1 MKSFVYKRKKK
12 KDWYRLK
19 RYLHIGMPLEPRD
32 RKWIEPYVKNEKAV
46 EKHAFFPFI
55 HRTMIVRKFRKEV
68 CHDGTRSK
76 LRKPD
81 SKTRHIYFSNHLDA
95 NIFSYYSEK
104 LSKEYEKVI
113 AELNIGNYV
122 TAYRK
127 IKLEPDKKKGRN
139 KCNIDFANDVFQFI
153 KTQKGQDLVA
163 VTFDITSFFD
173 NLDHSLLKK
182 QWKRVIKADINL
194 PKDHYKVFRNITKF
208 SYIEEWELFE
218 KFKTKIIVKK
228 AQNKIMK
235 KSIKKPSYFR
245 NQKAVAYCDTESI
258 KEIRELGLIKANK
271 YVNED
276 GEVRLRKKG
285 IPQGSPISA
294 TLANIYMIDFD
305 KKVGDFLHDLG
316 GVYQR
321 YSDDMVAVCPI
332 ENEQQVID
340 HFLSSIQEFKLEI
353 QKSKTQVFHFLFDDK
368 ADRHFCYE
376 KNLNT
381 GHIQNNTLFEYLG
394 FQFDGQYTLIKN
406 SSISNYY
413 RKMKKSF
420 SRSAFYAYHNRT
432 ATNGEIFK
440 RRLYKK
446 FTDVGAERRRMY
458 KRHPHKTNVFIRTHK
473 QDWGNFLSYANLAK
487 KVMPNN
493 KIGQQIKRNWR
504 KFHELMRKIERKN
517 L

>member
-1 MKSFVYKRKKK
+1 MKLHVNKSKRK

-19 RYLHIGMPLEPRD
+19 RYLHIGEQLEPKD
-32 RKWIEPYVKNEKAV
+32 RKWIEPYVKNEKAI

-55 HRTMIVRKFRKEV
+55 HRAMKVRKFRKEV

-95 NIFSYYSEK
+95 NIFSYYSEL
-104 LSKEYEKVI
+104 LSKEYEKTI
-113 AELNIGNYV
+113 TELNIGNYV

-127 IKLEPDKKKGRN
+127 IKLDPAKKKGKN

-153 KTQKGQDLVA
+153 KNNKRQNLVA
-163 VTFDITSFFD
+163 ITFDITSFFD
-173 NLDHSLLKK
+173 NLDHALLKK
-182 QWKRVIKADINL
+182 QWKRVIKTGADL
-194 PKDHYKVFRNITKF
+194 PNDHYNVFRNITKF
-208 SYIEEWELFE
+208 SYVEEWELFE
-218 KFKTKIIVKK
+218 NFKTNIIVESNQKTTK
-228 AQNKIMK
+228 K
-235 KSIKKPSYFR
+235 KSIKKPSYLR
-245 NQKAVAYCDTESI
+245 NQQAIAYCDTENI
-258 KEIRELGLIKANK
+258 KEIRDLDLIKANK
-271 YVNED
+271 YVYEN
-276 GEVRLRKKG
+276 GELVLRIKG

-305 KKVGDFLHDLG
+305 KQAGDLLSEFG

-332 ENEQQVID
+332 EHEQQVID
-340 HFLSSIQEFKLEI
+340 HFLSIIKEVKLEI
-353 QKSKTQVFHFLFDDK
+353 QKCKTQVFHFFFDEE
-368 ADRHFCYE
+368 ADRHFCFE

-381 GHIQNNTLFEYLG
+381 GQLQNNTVFEYLG
-394 FQFDGQYTLIKN
+394 FQFDGQYTMIKN

-420 SRSAFYAYHNRT
+420 KRSAFYAYHNKT
-432 ATNGEIFK
+432 STNGEIFK

-446 FTDVGAERRRMY
+446 FTYVGAERRRIY
-458 KRHPHKTNVFIRTHK
+458 KRHPSKTNIFIKTTK

-487 KVMPNN
+487 NRIPNN
-493 KIGQQIKRNWR
+493 KINKQINHSWR
-504 KFHELMRKIERKN
+504 KFHELMRKIERK
-517 L
+517 